1 MKHLRFLLLLVMPAM
16 LLTACSDEDENND
29 QGTPMPPAQETA
41 VQCYVINQGNMYDNI
56 SGSLDFISASGEY
69 HSGVFKGT
77 NGVSL
82 GDGPQRGIVY
92 GTKVYI
98 PMNGSNCVWVID
110 KTSCRTLKQIKTNS
124 SEAVCAAE
132 GYVFVSNNDG
142 YVSRIDTTTFSVT
155 DHVAVGPNP
164 AQMVAVGKYVYVSIS
179 DGYNS
184 NNQYA
189 NGFKVAKIDAESCE
203 VTSQIAV
210 GMNPGPLCADNQ
222 GNVYVVARGNYGDI
236 APAVWKIHTNDA
248 AFYFCEGSDVACNG
262 STLYVLNNYTNWYA
276 NPVVSILTYAAYDVT
291 DGSCITDKLL
301 EGQPQPEAPTFI
313 RVNPRDGNVYMGS
326 NASSYD
332 YTSPGYLYRYDAD
345 GKFVAKYNAGVAPCS
360 IIF

>member
-1 MKHLRFLLLLVMPAM
+1 MWVLDRQTLSIKAM
-16 LLTACSDEDENND
+16 
-29 QGTPMPPAQETA
+29 
-41 VQCYVINQGNMYDNI
+41 VQ
-56 SGSLDFISASGEY
+56 
-69 HSGVFKGT
+69 T
-77 NGVSL
+77 NE
-82 GDGPQRGIVY
+82 PEGI
-92 GTKVYI
+92 
-98 PMNGSNCVWVID
+98 
-110 KTSCRTLKQIKTNS
+110 
-124 SEAVCAAE
+124 CAAE
-132 GYVFVSNNDG
+132 GAVFVSNNDG

-189 NGFKVAKIDAESCE
+189 NGFKVAKIDAQSCE

-276 NPVVSILTYAAYDVT
+276 NPVVSILTYAAYDVA

-313 RVNPRDGNVYMGS
+313 RVNPRDGNVYVGS
-326 NASSYD
+326 NASSND
-332 YTSPGYLYRYDAD
+332 YTSPGYLYRYDVD

>member
-1 MKHLRFLLLLVMPAM
+1 MKKYLFPA
-16 LLTACSDEDENND
+16 LCATLFAFAGCSDDDNVV
-29 QGTPMPPAQETA
+29 PPPTIDPVEEAHTA
-41 VQCYVINQGNMYDNI
+41 YVLNQGSMY
-56 SGSLDFISASGEY
+56 SGIDGTLDVLVESDSTYLSNQFFAA
-69 HSGVFKGT
+69 
-77 NGVSL
+77 NGQSL
-82 GDGPQRGIVY
+82 GDSPQEGVVY
-92 GTKVYI
+92 GSHLYVAVY
-98 PMNGSNCVWVID
+98 GSNLVWVLD
-110 KTSCRTLKQIKTNS
+110 RQTLSIKTMVQTN
-124 SEAVCAAE
+124 EPEGICAAE
-132 GYVFVSNNDG
+132 GAVFVSNNDG

-179 DGYNS
+179 DGYNY

-248 AFYFCEGSDVACNG
+248 AFYFCEGSNVTCNG

-276 NPVVSILTYAAYDVT
+276 NPVVSILTYAAYDVA

-326 NASSYD
+326 NASSND

>member
-1 MKHLRFLLLLVMPAM
+1 MKKYLFPA
-16 LLTACSDEDENND
+16 LCATLFAFAGCSDDDNVV
-29 QGTPMPPAQETA
+29 PPPTIDPVEEAHTA
-41 VQCYVINQGNMYDNI
+41 YVLNQGSMF
-56 SGSLDFISASGEY
+56 SGIDGTLDVLVESDSTYLSKQFYAA
-69 HSGVFKGT
+69 
-77 NGVSL
+77 NRQSL
-82 GDGPQRGIVY
+82 GDSPQEGVVY
-92 GTKVYI
+92 GSHLYVAVY
-98 PMNGSNCVWVID
+98 GSNLVWVLD
-110 KTSCRTLKQIKTNS
+110 RQTLIIKAMVQTN
-124 SEAVCAAE
+124 EPEGICAAE
-132 GYVFVSNNDG
+132 GAIFVSNNDG

-276 NPVVSILTYAAYDVT
+276 NPVVSILTYAAYDVA

-326 NASSYD
+326 NASSND